1 MVLTCNITN
10 TPAYGHGLIRLQRQ
24 GQPHQ
29 QSQLPGSDASLGVLR
44 FSYDVEDVV
53 LQTNILIETRALIIR
68 PLINDHTYYV
78 TLHRL

>member
-1 MVLTCNITN
+1 MVLTHSITN

-29 QSQLPGSDASLGVLR
+29 QSQLPGSAVYLGLIR
-44 FSYDVEDVV
+44 FSYDVEDV
-53 LQTNILIETRALIIR
+53 LQTDILIQTCALIIQ